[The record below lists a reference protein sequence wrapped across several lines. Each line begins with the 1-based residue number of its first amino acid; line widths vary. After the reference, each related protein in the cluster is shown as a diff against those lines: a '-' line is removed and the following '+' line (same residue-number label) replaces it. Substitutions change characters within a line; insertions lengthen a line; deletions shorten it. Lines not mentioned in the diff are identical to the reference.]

1 MAITYELSIKNM
13 DAAPTEGDFTDVVK
27 IIHWMYIGKET
38 IDGEDLYGDAM
49 GAVEMNAPSSDSF
62 TSFADLTEDQV
73 KAWVESKINVTSIKE
88 HIAKRIEAQKNP
100 PTVVKSNP
108 WGGEDEV

>member
-1 MAITYELSIKNM
+1 MAIKYELLIQNM
-13 DAAPTEGDFTDVVK
+13 DAAPTEGDLKDVVK
-27 IIHWMYIGKET
+27 IIHYMYVGKET
-38 IDGEDLYGDAM
+38 VDGEDYYGDVI

-73 KAWVESKINVTSIKE
+73 KTWVESKINVASIKE
-88 HIAKRIEAQKNP
+88 HIEKRIEVQKNP

-108 WGGEDEV
+108 WSKEDI

>member
-13 DAAPTEGDFTDVVK
+13 DAAPTEGDLQDVVK

-38 IDGEDLYGDAM
+38 VNGEDLYGDAI

-62 TSFADLTEDQV
+62 TSFANLTEEQV
-73 KAWVESKINVTSIKE
+73 KGWVESKLDLNSIQSD
-88 HIAKRIEAQKNP
+88 ISAIIEVQKNP
-100 PTVVKSNP
+100 PTVVKINP

>member
-1 MAITYELSIKNM
+1 MAITYELSIKNIE
-13 DAAPTEGDFTDVVK
+13 AAPTEGDLQDVVK

-38 IDGEDLYGDAM
+38 IDGEDYYGDAI

-62 TSFADLTEDQV
+62 TSFANLTEDQV
-73 KAWVESKINVTSIKE
+73 KGWVESQLDLNNIKSD
-88 HIAKRIEAQKNP
+88 IAARIELQKNP

>member
-13 DAAPTEGDFTDVVK
+13 DAAPTEGDLQDVVK

-38 IDGEDLYGDAM
+38 IDGEDYYGDAY
-49 GAVEMNAPSSDSF
+49 GAVEMNPPSSDSF

>member
-13 DAAPTEGDFTDVVK
+13 EAAPTEGDLQDVVK

-38 IDGEDLYGDAM
+38 VDDYDYFADAM
-49 GAVEMNAPSSDSF
+49 GAVEISNPNSDSF

-73 KAWVESKINVTSIKE
+73 KAWVESRINVPSIKE
-88 HIAKRIEAQKNP
+88 HIEKRIEAQKNP

>member
-13 DAAPTEGDFTDVVK
+13 DAAPTEGDFSDVVK

-38 IDGEDLYGDAM
+38 VNGEDLYGDAI

-73 KAWVESKINVTSIKE
+73 KAWVESKINATSIKE

-100 PTVVKSNP
+100 QTVVKSNP

>member
-13 DAAPTEGDFTDVVK
+13 DAAPTEGDLQDVVK
-27 IIHWMYIGKET
+27 IIHWMYTGKENVNN
-38 IDGEDLYGDAM
+38 EDLYGDAI

-62 TSFADLTEDQV
+62 TSFSDLTEEQV
-73 KAWVESKINVTSIKE
+73 KAWVEPKLDLVSIKAD
-88 HIAKRIEAQKNP
+88 IASQIETQKNP

-108 WGGEDEV
+108 WGGEDEI

>member
-13 DAAPTEGDFTDVVK
+13 DAAPTEGDFSDVVK

-38 IDGEDLYGDAM
+38 INGEDLYGDAI
-49 GAVEMNAPSSDSF
+49 GAVEMNAPNSDSF
-62 TSFADLTEDQV
+62 TSFADLTEEQV

-88 HIAKRIEAQKNP
+88 HIAKRIQAQKNP

-108 WGGEDEV
+108 WGGEDEA

>member
-13 DAAPTEGDFTDVVK
+13 DAAPTEGDFSDVVK

-38 IDGEDLYGDAM
+38 VNGEDLYGDAI

-73 KAWVESKINVTSIKE
+73 KAWVESRINVPSIKE
-88 HIAKRIEAQKNP
+88 HIEKRIETQKNP

-108 WGGEDEV
+108 WSGEDEV

>member
-1 MAITYELSIKNM
+1 MAITYELSIQNM
-13 DAAPTEGDFTDVVK
+13 DAAPTEGDLQDVVK

-38 IDGEDLYGDAM
+38 VNGEDLYGDAI

-73 KAWVESKINVTSIKE
+73 KAWVESRINVPSIKE
-88 HIAKRIEAQKNP
+88 HIEKKIEAQKNP

>member
-1 MAITYELSIKNM
+1 MAIKYELLIQNM
-13 DAAPTEGDFTDVVK
+13 DAAPTEGDLKDVVK
-27 IIHWMYIGKET
+27 IIHYMYIGKET
-38 IDGEDLYGDAM
+38 VNGEDLYGDIS

-73 KAWVESKINVTSIKE
+73 KTWVESKINVASIKE
-88 HIAKRIEAQKNP
+88 HIEKRIEVQKNP

-108 WGGEDEV
+108 WSKEDI

>member
-13 DAAPTEGDFTDVVK
+13 DAAPTEGDLQDVVK

-38 IDGEDLYGDAM
+38 VNGEDLYGDAI

-73 KAWVESKINVTSIKE
+73 KAWVESKINVASIKE

>member
-1 MAITYELSIKNM
+1 MAITYELSIKNIET
-13 DAAPTEGDFTDVVK
+13 APTEGDLQDVVK
-27 IIHWMYIGKET
+27 IIHYMYIGKET
-38 IDGEDLYGDAM
+38 IDSKDFHGYAI

-73 KAWVESKINVTSIKE
+73 TAWVEPKLDLVSIK
-88 HIAKRIEAQKNP
+88 ADVASQIEIQKNP

-108 WGGEDEV
+108 WSNEDI

>member
-13 DAAPTEGDFTDVVK
+13 DAAPTEGDLQDVVK

-38 IDGEDLYGDAM
+38 IDGEDYFGDAI

-62 TSFADLTEDQV
+62 TSFANLTEEQV
-73 KAWVESKINVTSIKE
+73 KGWVESKLDLNSIQSD
-88 HIAKRIEAQKNP
+88 ISAIIEVQKNP
-100 PTVVKSNP
+100 PTVVKINP

>member
-13 DAAPTEGDFTDVVK
+13 DAAPTEGDFSDVVK

-38 IDGEDLYGDAM
+38 VNGEDLYGDAI

-62 TSFADLTEDQV
+62 TSFADLTEEQV
-73 KAWVESKINVTSIKE
+73 KAWVESQDKCSQYKE

>member
-13 DAAPTEGDFTDVVK
+13 DAAPTEGDLQDVVK
-27 IIHWMYIGKET
+27 IIHWMYVGKET
-38 IDGEDLYGDAM
+38 IDGEDYFGDAI

-62 TSFADLTEDQV
+62 TSFADLTEEQV
-73 KAWVESKINVTSIKE
+73 KGWVESKINVTSIKE

-108 WGGEDEV
+108 WNGEDEV

>member
-1 MAITYELSIKNM
+1 MAISYELSIKNM
-13 DAAPTEGDFTDVVK
+13 DAAPTEGDFSDVVK

-38 IDGEDLYGDAM
+38 VNGEDLYGDAI

-73 KAWVESKINVTSIKE
+73 KAWVESRINVPSIKE
-88 HIAKRIEAQKNP
+88 HIEKRIETQKNP

-108 WGGEDEV
+108 WSGEDEV

>member
-13 DAAPTEGDFTDVVK
+13 EAAPTEGDLQDVVK

-38 IDGEDLYGDAM
+38 VNGEDLYGDAI

-73 KAWVESKINVTSIKE
+73 KAWVESKINATSIKE
-88 HIAKRIEAQKNP
+88 YIVKRIEAQKNP
-100 PTVVKSNP
+100 PIVVKSNP

>member
-13 DAAPTEGDFTDVVK
+13 DAAPTEGDFSDVVK

-38 IDGEDLYGDAM
+38 VNGEDLYGDAI

-62 TSFADLTEDQV
+62 TSFADLTEEQV

-108 WGGEDEV
+108 WGGEDEA